1 MRLEILSENN
11 RDYFAAAH
19 ALYEEAFPHLE
30 RRENAEQARI
40 MQNPAYKYGL
50 ITDDNGELDGI
61 MLYWETPDFVY
72 LEHFAILPEKRNRGK
87 ATAALSLLKER
98 SDKPII
104 LEIDPPCDE
113 ISERRYAFY
122 RRNGFVMNPHRH
134 IQAKYRL
141 GDGDLELKILTY
153 PREITAAEYL
163 HFRDFITR
171 EAGIRP
177 TLNDEVTVR
186 PMHDGDD
193 RRRVGRLIY
202 LSDRFIYPYWFDS
215 VEDGERVIGEMTALP
230 TLYNEKNVTVA
241 VTSDGI
247 IAGAMV
253 SCYAPV
259 EEKEEHIREA
269 FDRAGVKC
277 DKRTHE
283 IFEAYYAKMSDDKT
297 GYYLANLAV
306 DPEYRGKGIASA
318 LMVKAI
324 EGKDLCRLECVKE
337 NTGAWRVYERLGFEI
352 TGEYPG
358 VFGVPCYTMVKRG

>member
-141 GDGDLELKILTY
+141 GDGDLELKILT
-153 PREITAAEYL
+153 
-163 HFRDFITR
+163 
-171 EAGIRP
+171 
-177 TLNDEVTVR
+177 
-186 PMHDGDD
+186 
-193 RRRVGRLIY
+193 
-202 LSDRFIYPYWFDS
+202 
-215 VEDGERVIGEMTALP
+215 
-230 TLYNEKNVTVA
+230 
-241 VTSDGI
+241 
-247 IAGAMV
+247 
-253 SCYAPV
+253 
-259 EEKEEHIREA
+259 
-269 FDRAGVKC
+269 
-277 DKRTHE
+277 
-283 IFEAYYAKMSDDKT
+283 
-297 GYYLANLAV
+297 
-306 DPEYRGKGIASA
+306 
-318 LMVKAI
+318 
-324 EGKDLCRLECVKE
+324 
-337 NTGAWRVYERLGFEI
+337 
-352 TGEYPG
+352 
-358 VFGVPCYTMVKRG
+358 